1 MGKGMKKMSNS
12 SLVSCTI
19 WSPNCN
25 SPRTHRIDRITPH
38 CVVGQCSVE
47 ALGNLFANPGRQ
59 ASSNYG
65 IGFDG
70 RVGLYVDEGNR
81 AWTSGSW
88 DNDQRAVT
96 IEVAS
101 DNYAPYAF
109 NAVAYNRLIDLCT
122 DICRRN
128 GKNKLLWLGH
138 CNYEPAANEMLLTV
152 HRWFQQTI
160 CPGDWLMAR
169 MGDLAAQVT
178 ARLQGVKPTPGGK
191 SVSCLAYDCVQQCW
205 LPIVTSQ
212 NYAVDTIGNPYHAL
226 GGFAVHCAD
235 QGIRY
240 AAHDCGGNWL
250 PEVSGYN
257 VNNFDQGFAGN
268 YVPVDCVIIFGKGI
282 AYQAKVKDTQEWLP
296 VVYSDNANYGD
307 VANGFAGNPGQVI
320 DELKI
325 WRV

>member
-1 MGKGMKKMSNS
+1 MSNS
-12 SLVSCTI
+12 ALVSCTI

-25 SPRTHRIDRITPH
+25 SPRNHRIDRITPH

-65 IGFDG
+65 IGYDG
-70 RVGLYVDEGNR
+70 RVGLYVDEANR

-101 DNYAPYAF
+101 DNYHPYAF
-109 NAVAYNRLIDLCT
+109 NAVAYERLVELCA

-152 HRWFQQTI
+152 HRWFQNTI

-169 MGDLAAQVT
+169 MGDLANRVNA
-178 ARLQGVKPTPGGK
+178 LLGSGGK
-191 SVSCLAYDCVQQCW
+191 SDSVTGKTVQCLAFDTVKQCW
-205 LPIVTSQ
+205 LPIVSSGS
-212 NYAVDTIGNPYHAL
+212 YATDTIGNPQNAM
-226 GGFAVHCAD
+226 GGFAVHCPD
-235 QGIRY
+235 QSIRY
-240 AAHDCGGNWL
+240 AAHICGGGWL

-257 VNNFDQGFAGN
+257 INDFDHGFAGDGRAI
-268 YVPVDCVIIFGKGI
+268 DCVIIFGSRI
-282 AYQAKVKDTQEWLP
+282 AYQAKVKDSQIWLP
-296 VVYSDNANYGD
+296 PVYSDNANYGD
-307 VANGFAGNPGQVI
+307 IANGFAGNPGQVI

-325 WRV
+325 WRY

>member
-1 MGKGMKKMSNS
+1 MLKVTDYINALIYLATKRVTYYDNSFPGNCGEINPDGSISFDCINLIKSIINEPGIAYKTSPAGYYVKPGQVIPDTNEIGILNLCSGVAWDDFQNMVPGEYLYMAGHGGTYIGDHGDVNVIECTAAWRGGVLCSWVDPDGTRRSCKGGGICGRWEAHGKMS
-12 SLVSCTI
+12 
-19 WSPNCN
+19 
-25 SPRTHRIDRITPH
+25 RYIDY
-38 CVVGQCSVE
+38 S
-47 ALGNLFANPGRQ
+47 
-59 ASSNYG
+59 
-65 IGFDG
+65 
-70 RVGLYVDEGNR
+70 
-81 AWTSGSW
+81 
-88 DNDQRAVT
+88 
-96 IEVAS
+96 
-101 DNYAPYAF
+101 
-109 NAVAYNRLIDLCT
+109 
-122 DICRRN
+122 
-128 GKNKLLWLGH
+128 
-138 CNYEPAANEMLLTV
+138 
-152 HRWFQQTI
+152 
-160 CPGDWLMAR
+160 
-169 MGDLAAQVT
+169 AQP
-178 ARLQGVKPTPGGK
+178 QPKPTPGGK
-191 SVSCLAYDCVQQCW
+191 SVSCLAFDCVQQEW

-307 VANGFAGNPGQVI
+307 VVNGFAGNPGQVI